1 MIRILQKNLHFSI
14 CNFHF
19 SMKFSVSFQKA
30 KLILFSIFFSAI
42 FLILILLLGGCSGG
56 GGDSGGTINLAWDA
70 PTTNVD
76 GSPLTDLAG
85 YKVYVGTAPGT
96 YGTSVNVGNVTTYIL
111 SGLTSGQTYYIAV
124 TAYDYDNNESDY
136 SNEVSGPAK

>member
-1 MIRILQKNLHFSI
+1 
-14 CNFHF
+14 
-19 SMKFSVSFQKA
+19 MKHQG
-30 KLILFSIFFSAI
+30 IFSIFFSPI
-42 FLILILLLGGCSGG
+42 FLILILILGGCSGG
-56 GGDSGGTINLAWDA
+56 GGDSEGTAGNGGTINLAWDA

-76 GSPLTDLAG
+76 GTPLTDLAG

-96 YGTSVNVGNVTTYIL
+96 YGTSGNVGNVTTYIL

-124 TAYDYDNNESDY
+124 TAYDSDNNESDY